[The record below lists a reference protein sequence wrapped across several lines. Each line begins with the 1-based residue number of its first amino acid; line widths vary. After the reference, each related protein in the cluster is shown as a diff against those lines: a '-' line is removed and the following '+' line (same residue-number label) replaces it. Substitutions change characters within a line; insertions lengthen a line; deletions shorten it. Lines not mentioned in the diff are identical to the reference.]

1 MRTYEIGIGAFS
13 AASPVVKQSL
23 ITRFIERIDRSS
35 FRESGWMSPLF
46 HRLKGSDMSDKN
58 SIPQVILRS

>member
-13 AASPVVKQSL
+13 AASQVVKQSL

-35 FRESGWMSPLF
+35 FRESGWDVPT
-46 HRLKGSDMSDKN
+46 N
-58 SIPQVILRS
+58 SSLEWVRYE